1 MSLSAAGPHR
11 TVKYS
16 LEFIVVRQQRQ
27 KSLAQDVI
35 AL

>member
-16 LEFIVVRQQRQ
+16 LKFIVVGQQRK
-27 KSLAQDVI
+27 KSPPQDVI